1 MELQEERGFIH
12 IGGNN
17 ICIVC
22 GGDFKFMRCYRRRLG
37 EELPSVKFVMSH
49 PRCQFVK
56 DNIKK
61 LKAKLLDKEFEL
73 FLLKFNDKS

>member
-1 MELQEERGFIH
+1 MELQEERGFID

-22 GGDFKFMRCYRRRLG
+22 GGDFKFRRSYRRRLG
-37 EELPSVKFVMSH
+37 EELPTVNFVMSH

-56 DNIKK
+56 DKIKN
-61 LKAKLLDKEFEL
+61 LKSKLLDKEFEL